1 MKKPIRNLMLLGAAT
16 LFACSNPEPMA
27 PEQASTPASESQ
39 SHFVNA
45 DEALTRLE
53 SALHAFIPETRSIP
67 AFGPVQPI
75 GIATRAEA
83 SGPAGYVVNFED
95 GGYAILSADDRKPAV
110 VAFSEHG
117 SLSAEAFEED
127 FRHTADHSDEVSTP
141 AYINALI
148 RNYLTTPATGNA
160 ALTRSGESAI
170 VEEQTAFM
178 RTKWTDAPP
187 YNSFIPGRGVAGAPN
202 IALAQILLYN
212 HKHHGVGLDK
222 MNVWIPAAGR
232 TYNPDWSLLDLAAHY
247 DNVPSE
253 SSNGVEAGRFTAAIA
268 IANGTQFHGNQSQT
282 SIQNIQ
288 TFLTDFW
295 GYRMAQIKPFETTTM
310 ANLKRV
316 MRTLLYVDKMP
327 VYIQGDSM
335 NVFNFNHAWIADGW
349 MVLAAN
355 GTHSSYIHCNFCVGY
370 QYDLWLLFESNTP
383 FSVLFPVGSSD
394 ETLNFDTDVQM
405 IDYML

>member
-53 SALHAFIPETRSIP
+53 SALHAFIPETRSTP
-67 AFGPVQPI
+67 VFGPVQPI
-75 GIATRAEA
+75 GAATRAEA
-83 SGPAGYVVNFED
+83 SGPAGYIVNFED

-117 SLSAEAFEED
+117 SLTAEAFEED
-127 FRHTADHSDEVSTP
+127 FRLTADRSDKVSTP

-148 RNYLTTPATGNA
+148 RNFLTTPAIGDA
-160 ALTRSGESAI
+160 AMTRSGESAI

-178 RTKWTDAPP
+178 RTKWTDTPP
-187 YNSFIPGRGVAGAPN
+187 YNSFITGKGIAGAPN
-202 IALAQILLYN
+202 IALAQILLHN
-212 HKHHGVGLDK
+212 HKYHGVGLDK
-222 MNVWIPAAGR
+222 MNIWIPAAGR
-232 TYNPDWSLLDLAAHY
+232 TYNPDWSLLDVAAHY
-247 DNVPSE
+247 ENVPIESE
-253 SSNGVEAGRFTAAIA
+253 NGVEAGRFTAAIA
-268 IANGTQFHGNQSQT
+268 IANGTKFHGDQT
-282 SIQNIQ
+282 QTYIENIQ

-295 GYRMAQIKPFETTTM
+295 GYRMAQVKPFATTTM
-310 ANLKRV
+310 TNLKRV
-316 MRTLLYVDKMP
+316 MRTLLYVDKIP
-327 VYIQGDSM
+327 VYLSGGSEQ
-335 NVFNFNHAWIADGW
+335 VFCHAWIADGW
-349 MVLAAN
+349 LALAAN
-355 GTHSSYIHCNFCVGY
+355 GAQSSYIHCNFCVGDK
-370 QYDLWLLFESNTP
+370 YDLWLLFESNTP